1 MRLSLLALLLVAV
14 AATLGAALAEA
25 AMRADRPALVDLA
38 EAAAPRPVCPV
49 PQGLGAAF
57 RAAAREANLPLSL
70 LVAVGQVESNLNQDV
85 VSSAGARGVMQ
96 VLPATA
102 AELELSADR
111 ADTNIRAGARYLRRL
126 LDRFGSLDLALAAYN
141 AGPTAVSA
149 AGAVPSG
156 GPRDY
161 VAEVKRRRGLL
172 GACA

>member
-25 AMRADRPALVDLA
+25 AMRADRPALVEEA
-38 EAAAPRPVCPV
+38 EAAPRPVCPL
-49 PQGLGAAF
+49 PQGLGVIF
-57 RAAAREANLPLSL
+57 RAAAREANVPLSL
-70 LVAVGQVESNLNQDV
+70 LVAVGQVESNLSQDV

-102 AELELSADR
+102 RELELRADR
-111 ADTNIRAGARYLRRL
+111 ADTNVRAGARYLRRL

-149 AGAVPSG
+149 AAAVPAG

-161 VAEVKRRRGLL
+161 VAEVKRRQGLL
-172 GACA
+172 GSCA